1 MAKKGKSVFT
11 QSLYRGPSSVKVVV
25 DNKDL
30 AAFLQ
35 ENKEVRDLLINT
47 AQSVQAAAES
57 TADDAQKGAG
67 GTLYG
72 YAEAGFTVEWEARGK
87 RPRVIIS
94 SNADPEM
101 ALRVHFYT
109 QKRDGISHLRKALR
123 DAT

>member
-11 QSLYRGPSSVKVVV
+11 QSLYTGSSNVKVVV

-30 AAFLQ
+30 VAFLQ
-35 ENKEVRDLLINT
+35 ENKEIRDLLINT
-47 AQSVQAAAES
+47 AQAVQAQAES
-57 TADDAQKGAG
+57 TADNAQKGPG
-67 GTLYG
+67 GTLSG
-72 YAEAGFTVEWEARGK
+72 YAEAGFSVTWESRGK
-87 RPRVIIS
+87 RPRVLIS